1 MKHLTTMMRRLVL
14 AGLLLAPAACIRPV
28 ALPPPT
34 SAPSAASVSVSEIVI
49 ELTDESQLIPAT
61 MPAGIRR
68 VMANNTGQEWHAV
81 IFRRLNEGV
90 TPEQFAA
97 AFAENPFR
105 SLALTTQL
113 GGPDVAPGASTPGYF
128 DFQPG
133 AHALVDNATQPPRFA
148 PFTVTA
154 STEAE
159 ATPPAAAVTVEMKE
173 HAFIMPAEIKAGAQ
187 WWQFS
192 NTGQNL
198 HQMGIVKLAAGKTL
212 DDAIAW
218 NETGEGPEPF
228 EWVEFWNVMSPGV
241 TSWGELTVPA
251 GTYWVLDFLPDPTR
265 EGQSNMALG
274 MAKEIVVTE

>member
-1 MKHLTTMMRRLVL
+1 MKHLITTMGRLLL
-14 AGLLLAPAACIRPV
+14 AGMLLAPAACVRPA
-28 ALPPPT
+28 ALTPPT
-34 SAPSAASVSVSEIVI
+34 SAPSAASASASELVV
-49 ELTDESQLIPAT
+49 ELTDERQVIPET
-61 MPAGIRR
+61 LPAGIRR
-68 VMANNTGQEWHAV
+68 VTANNTGQAWHAV

-97 AFAENPFR
+97 AFAENPFS

-128 DFQPG
+128 HFEPG
-133 AHALVDNATQPPRFA
+133 AHALVDNATAPPRFV
-148 PFTVTA
+148 PFTVAA
-154 STEAE
+154 STEAD
-159 ATPPAAAVTVEMKE
+159 AAPPAAAVAVEMKE
-173 HAFIMPAEIKAGAQ
+173 HAFVMPAEIKAGAQ
-187 WWQFS
+187 WWQFT
-192 NTGQNL
+192 NTGQNV